1 MNTVRNSSSTG
12 GLARR
17 TTRWA
22 AMAVA
27 AGMALSTTVVAAG
40 GSAGAASYYGNVK
53 VVASLHAAVPA
64 KFDKSGVKVAV
75 FNDWP
80 PDEFIQNGKLVGWSV
95 DLAHAIGTELGVK
108 FTYVPTSFDAVLPG
122 LQNGRFD
129 LGFASFGSTPQ
140 RLAALNFIPERSDG
154 TAYASLKSSNM
165 NVAKLADLCGKS
177 VAELTGAYDYTYL
190 TGVSQTTCVA
200 NGQAAITLTQFPTQ
214 AAAQLAV
221 TSGRVQLVA
230 AGSATLNYW
239 AKQTGTIAV
248 SSLIANAVYNCI
260 GVKKN
265 SMLGPLTAKAL
276 QDLITSGVYAKIMAH
291 WGLGTAD
298 PVTRGMLLTL
308 KNPTG
313 AGPIPSKP

>member
-1 MNTVRNSSSTG
+1 
-12 GLARR
+12 
-17 TTRWA
+17 
-22 AMAVA
+22 MAVA
-27 AGMALSTTVVAAG
+27 AGLALSTTIVAAG
-40 GSAGAASYYGNVK
+40 GTAGAASYYGNVK
-53 VVASLHAAVPA
+53 VVASLHAQVPS
-64 KFDKSGVKVAV
+64 KFDKNGVQVAV

-80 PDEFIQNGKLVGWSV
+80 PDEFIQNGQLVGWSV
-95 DLAHAIGTELGVK
+95 DLAHAVSKVLGVK
-108 FTYVPTSFDAVLPG
+108 FTYDPTSFDAVLPG
-122 LQNGRFD
+122 LQNGRYD

-154 TAYASLKSSNM
+154 TAYASLKSSNL
-165 NVAKLADLCGKS
+165 NITQLSDLCGKT
-177 VAELTGAYDYTYL
+177 VAELTGAFDYTYL

-214 AAAQLAV
+214 AAAELAV

-230 AGSATLNYW
+230 AGSATLNYL
-239 AKQTGTIAV
+239 AKQTATVTV

-265 SMLGPLTAKAL
+265 SILGPLTAKAL
-276 QDLITSGVYAKIMAH
+276 QVLITDGVYQKIMSH

-298 PVTRGMLLTL
+298 PVTRAMLLTA

>member
-1 MNTVRNSSSTG
+1 MNKVMKSMRAS
-12 GLARR
+12 GLRSR
-17 TTRWA
+17 SGRWA
-22 AMAVA
+22 VMSLA
-27 AGMALSTTVVAAG
+27 AGLALSTTVVAAG

-53 VVASLHAAVPA
+53 EVASLHSQVPA
-64 KFDKSGVKVAV
+64 KFVKSGVKVAV

-80 PDEFIQNGKLVGWSV
+80 PDEFINNGQLVGWSV
-95 DLAHAIGTELGVK
+95 DLAHAIAKVLGVK
-108 FTYVPTSFDAVLPG
+108 FTYIPTSFDAVLPG

-129 LGFASFGSTPQ
+129 LGFASFGSTTQ

-154 TAYASLKSSNM
+154 TAYASLKANNM
-165 NVAKLADLCGKS
+165 NVKTISDLCGKS

-190 TGVSQTTCVA
+190 TGISQTTCVA
-200 NGQAAITLTQFPTQ
+200 KGQQPITLQQFPTQ

-221 TSGRVQLVA
+221 TSGRVQFVA

-239 AKQTGTIAV
+239 AKQTSTISV
-248 SSLIANAVYNCI
+248 STLIANAVYNCI

-276 QDLITSGVYAKIMAH
+276 QVLITDGTYKKIMAH
-291 WGLGTAD
+291 WGLATAD
-298 PVTRGMLLTL
+298 PVTRGMLLTAS
-308 KNPTG
+308 NPTG

>member
-1 MNTVRNSSSTG
+1 MT
-12 GLARR
+12 
-17 TTRWA
+17 
-22 AMAVA
+22 VA
-27 AGMALSTTVVAAG
+27 AGLALSTTVIVASG
-40 GSAGAASYYGNVK
+40 PAGAASYYGNVK
-53 VVASLHAAVPA
+53 VVASLHSQVPA
-64 KFDKSGVKVAV
+64 QFLKSGVKVAV

-80 PDEFIQNGKLVGWSV
+80 PDEFIDNGQLVGWSV
-95 DLAHAIGTELGVK
+95 DLAHAIGKVLGVK

-122 LQNGRFD
+122 LQNGRFN
-129 LGFASFGSTPQ
+129 LGFASFGSTTQ

-154 TAYASLKSSNM
+154 TAYASLKTNDL
-165 NVAKLADLCGKS
+165 NVKTISDLCGKS
-177 VAELTGAYDYTYL
+177 VAELTGAYDFTYL
-190 TGVSQTTCVA
+190 TGISQTTCVA
-200 NGQAAITLTQFPTQ
+200 NNKTAITLQQFPTQ

-221 TSGRVQLVA
+221 TSGRVQFVA

-239 AKQTGTIAV
+239 AKQTSTISV
-248 SSLIANAVYNCI
+248 STLIANAVYNCI

-276 QDLITSGVYAKIMAH
+276 QVLISDGTYQKIMSH

-298 PVTRGMLLTL
+298 PVTRGMLLTA